1 IRDTRRVHWFTDFV
15 DDLHYACRSLRRT
28 FGLTAFVVVTLA
40 LGIGMTSATYSM
52 VDALIF
58 RPYPVPH
65 PNSVVTVVG
74 TTRDSN
80 YESFSYRE
88 FLDIRDTTR
97 SFDGVIANSDL
108 QAVGFSAT
116 PAATPR
122 VKGGL
127 LVSANYFRVLG
138 VEPRL
143 GRAFRAEEDQI
154 PGRDAV
160 AVLGPDCWKNE
171 FGSDPNVLGKTI
183 RLNGTEFTVIGV
195 APESFPGLSLWGRP
209 DFYMPLA
216 MASMFSTDRQKD
228 FFEDRDDR
236 ELTLR
241 GRLKPGALQQAR
253 NEIAVLAKNF
263 EREYPKINQGRG
275 GAVHTQFE
283 MRTRAD
289 DTNWKFGV
297 IFVTLSLAVL
307 LVACTNVAGLL
318 LSRARSRTRE
328 IAVRLALG
336 ASRFR
341 LIRLLLTESLLLAL
355 LGGAAGIALG

>member
-1 IRDTRRVHWFTDFV
+1 MRIEKWLFTVPLRLKSLLLGRRVERELDEELQFHLENKIEEGIASGLSPKQARHAALRAMDGFEQQKERIRDTRRVHWFTDFV

-138 VEPRL
+138 VEP
-143 GRAFRAEEDQI
+143 
-154 PGRDAV
+154 
-160 AVLGPDCWKNE
+160 
-171 FGSDPNVLGKTI
+171 
-183 RLNGTEFTVIGV
+183 
-195 APESFPGLSLWGRP
+195 
-209 DFYMPLA
+209 
-216 MASMFSTDRQKD
+216 
-228 FFEDRDDR
+228 
-236 ELTLR
+236 
-241 GRLKPGALQQAR
+241 
-253 NEIAVLAKNF
+253 
-263 EREYPKINQGRG
+263 
-275 GAVHTQFE
+275 
-283 MRTRAD
+283 
-289 DTNWKFGV
+289 
-297 IFVTLSLAVL
+297 
-307 LVACTNVAGLL
+307 
-318 LSRARSRTRE
+318 
-328 IAVRLALG
+328 
-336 ASRFR
+336 
-341 LIRLLLTESLLLAL
+341 
-355 LGGAAGIALG
+355 